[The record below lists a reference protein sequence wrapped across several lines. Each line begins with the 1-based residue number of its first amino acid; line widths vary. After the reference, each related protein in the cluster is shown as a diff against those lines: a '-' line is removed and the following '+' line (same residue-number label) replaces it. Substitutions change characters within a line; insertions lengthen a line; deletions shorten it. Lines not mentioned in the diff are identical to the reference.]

1 MEKDGEGAD
10 SMKAH
15 AMIGASLLALAQ
27 LAGGS
32 LAPAAQAAA
41 PISITVSEGTH
52 LAFALSPDGS
62 RIVFDLQGVL
72 YVMPASGGAA
82 TAITDALYDGRQP
95 SWSPDGKWIAFQSN
109 RDGHYRIWL
118 IAPDGTQAHPA
129 AKEPYEEREPAWS
142 PDGKWLAF
150 TSSRDGK
157 FDIWARNIADGGVRK
172 LSNGPGGNSRAS
184 WSPDGTHIAYVSDRM
199 GATGIYVADMEGHE
213 TLAAKAN
220 VMAFGMNVPMGTPT
234 WTADGKHVL
243 WARIADGKAVL
254 MKDDQPFIEGQD
266 IHPFRAAWLP
276 GGDLLYAANG
286 KLNRRRAD
294 GSEAVVP
301 FTADLKVR
309 RPDYAKRHVVLDSP
323 VAHPVI
329 GVQRAVLSPDGR
341 QVAFTALG
349 DLYVMPIGGKPRRL
363 TDGGPYVVV
372 DPAWSPKGDRL
383 VYSSD
388 REGSL
393 DLWTVDLATGRHERL
408 TDAPGAEMRPS
419 WSPDGKSIVYVD
431 ATGAY
436 TEYTHVL
443 DLATK
448 QDRQIKEAGSS
459 PGYPAFTPDGKSLIV
474 STLRNASDSQSYV
487 VGGYNELSIVPA
499 DGSGKAR
506 EVSLVPGRSVGNRSG
521 DGPVLSPDGKLYAYQ
536 MDSALYVQPA
546 APDGGPAGA
555 PRKLSDTIPTGLSW
569 SADSRT
575 LLVSTGGY
583 LQLFPAGGGAARK
596 VALPLQWTAARG
608 EGVTTIRAGML
619 VDGVTD
625 KARRDVD
632 IVIDGSRIR
641 SITPHGEKPVQGRFI
656 DASNLTVM
664 PGLMDMH
671 VHLIKEYGSSFGR
684 LYLAYGITTVR
695 SPGNVPGD
703 VIEEK
708 EAIAAGRRP
717 GPNMFVTGYILDGER
732 TVWEM
737 GTPVANRA
745 EVDRQIGLAKLLD
758 YDMIKSYVHTAEPV
772 RQEIVAAA
780 HAAGLLATSHEIY
793 PAALFGSDSVEHLDG
808 NGAGRGY
815 SAKASQLNIAYQDSV
830 SIIAKSG
837 MTVTPTISLSTPTA
851 ELVDHDP
858 TIAKARRALQPVWVR
873 EGPIMS
879 FANGPGAEV
888 LANNIRQSI
897 AKIFHAGG
905 KIVVGTDSPFTPI
918 GINTHNELVQE
929 VKAGLTPFEAL
940 RSATA
945 VPAELLGEGQDLGT
959 VEPGKIADLVFV
971 EGNPLEDIRDASKVR
986 KVMKTGKLYT
996 IEQLLTRDGAK

>member
-1 MEKDGEGAD
+1 
-10 SMKAH
+10 MKGYR
-15 AMIGASLLALAQ
+15 MIGASLLALAQ
-27 LAGGS
+27 LT
-32 LAPAAQAAA
+32 APAMAAQPKPAA
-41 PISITVSEGTH
+41 PISIKVSEGTH
-52 LAFALSPDGS
+52 LAFALSPDAR

-72 YVMPASGGAA
+72 YVMPATGGAA
-82 TAITDALYDGRQP
+82 TPITDALYDGRQP

-118 IAPDGTQAHPA
+118 IAPDGTRAHPVSD
-129 AKEPYEEREPAWS
+129 EPYEAREPGWS

-150 TSSRDGK
+150 TSNRDGK
-157 FDIWARNIADGGVRK
+157 FDVWARNMADGSVRK

-184 WSPDGTHIAYVSDRM
+184 WSPDGTRIAYVSDRM
-199 GATGIYVADMEGHE
+199 GATGIYVVDMQGRE

-220 VMAFGMNVPMGTPT
+220 VMAFGMNVPIGTPT
-234 WTADGKHVL
+234 WTTDGKDVL
-243 WARIADGKAVL
+243 WARIAEGKAVL
-254 MKDDQPFIEGQD
+254 MKGDKPLIEGED

-276 GGDLLYAANG
+276 DGDLLYAANG
-286 KLNRRRAD
+286 KLNRRRLD
-294 GSEAVVP
+294 GGEERVVP
-301 FTADLKVR
+301 FTAELKVR
-309 RPDYAKRHVVLDSP
+309 KPDYAKRHVVLDSP
-323 VAHPVI
+323 ATRPVI
-329 GVQRAVLSPDGR
+329 GVQRAMLSPDGK

-349 DLYVMPIGGKPRRL
+349 DLWVMPVGGKPRKL
-363 TDGGPYVVV
+363 TDGGPSAVL
-372 DPAWSPKGDRL
+372 DPAWSPKGDRI

-393 DLWTVDLATGRHERL
+393 DLWIVDLASGRHERV
-408 TDAPGAEMRPS
+408 TSAPGAEMRPS
-419 WSPDGKSIVYVD
+419 WSPDGNSIVYVD
-431 ATGAY
+431 ASGAY
-436 TEYTHVL
+436 TELVRVL

-448 QDRQIKEAGSS
+448 QSREIKEAGAS
-459 PGYPAFTPDGKSLIV
+459 PGYPTFSPDGKSLIV

-499 DGSGKAR
+499 DGTGKAR
-506 EVSLVPGRSVGNRSG
+506 AVSLVPGKSVGNRSG

-546 APDGGPAGA
+546 APDGSPAGA

-569 SADSRT
+569 SADSST
-575 LLVSTGGY
+575 LLVNTGGY
-583 LQLFPAGGGAARK
+583 MQLVPAAGGAARK

-608 EGVTTIRAGML
+608 TGVTTIRAGML
-619 VDGVTD
+619 VDGVKD
-625 KARRDVD
+625 QARRDMD

-641 SITPHGEKPVQGRFI
+641 SISPHGSKPVQGRFI

-684 LYLAYGITTVR
+684 LYLAYGITTIR

-708 EAIAAGRRP
+708 EALAAGRRP

-737 GTPVANRA
+737 GTPVASPA
-745 EVDRQIGLAKLLD
+745 EVNRQIGLAKLLD

-772 RQEIVAAA
+772 RQQIVAAA
-780 HAAGLLATSHEIY
+780 HAAGIPVSSHEIY

-815 SAKASQLNIAYQDSV
+815 SEKASQLNISYEDSV
-830 SIIAKSG
+830 KIIATSG
-837 MTVTPTISLSTPTA
+837 MTVTPTISLFTPTA
-851 ELVDHDP
+851 ELVDNDP
-858 TIAKARRALQPVWVR
+858 TIAKARWALQPVWVR
-873 EGPIMS
+873 EGSIMS

-945 VPAELLGEGQDLGT
+945 VPAELLGVGKDLGT
-959 VEPGKIADLVFV
+959 VEVGKIADLVFV
-971 EGNPLEDIRDASKVR
+971 EGNPLEDIRNTGKVR
-986 KVMKTGKLYT
+986 KVMKTGQLYT
-996 IEQLLTRDGAK
+996 IEQLLRQSTPAN

>member
-1 MEKDGEGAD
+1 
-10 SMKAH
+10 MKVNR
-15 AMIGASLLALAQ
+15 MIGASLLALAQ
-27 LAGGS
+27 LA
-32 LAPAAQAAA
+32 APTLIAQAHAA
-41 PISITVSEGTH
+41 AAVSINVSEGTH
-52 LAFALSPDGS
+52 LAFALSPDAQ
-62 RIVFDLQGVL
+62 RIVLDLQGVL
-72 YVMPASGGAA
+72 YVMPATGGAA
-82 TAITDALYDGRQP
+82 TPITDALYDGRQP

-118 IAPDGTQAHPA
+118 IAPDGTQAHPFST
-129 AKEPYEEREPAWS
+129 EPYEAREPAWS

-150 TSSRDGK
+150 TSNRDGK
-157 FDIWARNIADGGVRK
+157 FDIWARNIADGSVRK
-172 LSNGPGGNSRAS
+172 LSNGLGGNSRAS
-184 WSPDGTHIAYVSDRM
+184 WSPDGTRIAYASDRM
-199 GATGIYVADMEGHE
+199 GATGIYVADMQGRE

-220 VMAFGMNVPMGTPT
+220 VMAFGMNVPIGTPT
-234 WTADGKHVL
+234 WTADGKDVL
-243 WARIADGKAVL
+243 WARIAEGKAVL
-254 MKDDQPFIEGQD
+254 MKDDKPLIDGED

-276 GGDLLYAANG
+276 SGELLYAANG
-286 KLNRRRAD
+286 KLNRRKLD
-294 GSEAVVP
+294 GGGEQIVP
-301 FTADLKVR
+301 FTAAIKVSK
-309 RPDYAKRHVVLDSP
+309 PDYAKRHVVLDSRT
-323 VAHPVI
+323 ARPVI
-329 GVQRAVLSPDGR
+329 GVQRAMLSPDGK
-341 QVAFTALG
+341 QVTFTALG
-349 DLYVMPIGGKPRRL
+349 DLWLMPVGGRPRKL

-372 DPAWSPKGDRL
+372 DPSWSPKGDKI
-383 VYSSD
+383 VYASD

-393 DLWTVDLATGRHERL
+393 DLWIADLASGRHERL
-408 TDAPGAEMRPS
+408 TSAPGAEMRPA

-431 ATGAY
+431 ASGAY
-436 TEYTHVL
+436 TELVRVI
-443 DLATK
+443 DLVTK
-448 QDRQIKEAGSS
+448 QSREIKEGGSS

-499 DGSGKAR
+499 DGAGKAR
-506 EVSLVPGRSVGNRSG
+506 AVSLVPGKSVGNRSG

-546 APDGGPAGA
+546 GPDGSPAGV

-575 LLVSTGGY
+575 LLINTGGHM
-583 LQLFPAGGGAARK
+583 QLMPVAGGAARK

-619 VDGVTD
+619 VDGVKD
-625 KARRDVD
+625 QARRDMD

-641 SITPHGEKPVQGRFI
+641 SITPHGTQPVQGRFI

-684 LYLAYGITTVR
+684 LYLAYGITTIR

-737 GTPVANRA
+737 GTPVASRG

-772 RQEIVAAA
+772 RQQIVAAA
-780 HAAGLLATSHEIY
+780 HAAGIPVSSHEIY

-815 SAKASQLNIAYQDSV
+815 SEKASQLNISYEDSV
-830 SIIAKSG
+830 KIIANSG
-837 MTVTPTISLSTPTA
+837 MTVTPTISLFTPTA

-858 TIAKARRALQPVWVR
+858 TIAKARWALQPVWVR
-873 EGPIMS
+873 EGSIMS

-945 VPAELLGEGQDLGT
+945 VPAELVGVNKDLGT
-959 VEPGKIADLVFV
+959 VEVGKIADLVFV
-971 EGNPLEDIRDASKVR
+971 EGNPLEDIRNASKVR
-986 KVMKTGKLYT
+986 KVMKTGRLYT
-996 IEQLLTRDGAK
+996 IEQLLGQSSGTK